1 MAKLPWYMKP
11 LKTDDKDHITIRLRR
26 MWVWGM
32 WFYYKLF
39 KRKFNRNLLDYNG

>member
-1 MAKLPWYMKP
+1 MAKFPWY
-11 LKTDDKDHITIRLRR
+11 LKVIEYNKDHILIIRIRR
-26 MWVWGM
+26 VWFWYM